1 MNFILM
7 ITLKQLRI
15 FPVSVRLQLKLM
27 NVDVLDVTN
36 VAKRKSGTASIAR
49 FWRNHTVHLS
59 MGTNATTNSISDL
72 APTDIRSVKMDC
84 QCNK

>member
-36 VAKRKSGTASIAR
+36 VA
-49 FWRNHTVHLS
+49 
-59 MGTNATTNSISDL
+59 ATE
-72 APTDIRSVKMDC
+72 KWYC
-84 QCNK
+84 